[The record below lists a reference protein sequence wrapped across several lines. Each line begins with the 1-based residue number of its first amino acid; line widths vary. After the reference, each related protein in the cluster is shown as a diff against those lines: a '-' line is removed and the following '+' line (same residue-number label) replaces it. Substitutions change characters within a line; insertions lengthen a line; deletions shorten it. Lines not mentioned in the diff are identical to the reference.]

1 MIAMAPLDQVLL
13 GQQRKQTV
21 TACKEDQSAAY
32 SSQLI
37 SEGLQLVDRNQSL
50 RCMLRVVMILDCYS
64 FDLPPATSA
73 RHFELDVN
81 ES

>member
-13 GQQRKQTV
+13 GQQRKQTA

-37 SEGLQLVDRNQSL
+37 SEWIQLVDRSYSL
-50 RCMLRVVMILDCYS
+50 SCMLRVMVALVCYS
-64 FDLPPATSA
+64 VLTYFCDIGAPFWT
-73 RHFELDVN
+73 RC
-81 ES
+81 